1 MQSSKTLMRYD
12 CSKSGR
18 LMEIFRPTELDNN
31 EKQQLFEASEA
42 ETKMKNDQLVC
53 TLICLP
59 LPHSPRNCGLHEPP
73 QRQFYSAEK
82 TVNEKQQTESNQ
94 SSTRFKVIGCS
105 TKYNGR
111 H

>member
-18 LMEIFRPTELDNN
+18 LMEIFRPIELDNN
-31 EKQQLFEASEA
+31 EKKQLFEASEA
-42 ETKMKNDQLVC
+42 ETKMKNDQFVC

-82 TVNEKQQTESNQ
+82 TVNEKQQTESN
-94 SSTRFKVIGCS
+94 
-105 TKYNGR
+105 
-111 H
+111 